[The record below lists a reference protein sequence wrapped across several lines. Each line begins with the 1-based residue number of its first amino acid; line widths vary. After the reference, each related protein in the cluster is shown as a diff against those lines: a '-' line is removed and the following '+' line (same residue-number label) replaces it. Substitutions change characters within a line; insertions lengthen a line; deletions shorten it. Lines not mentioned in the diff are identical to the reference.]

1 MTTVTFGYLFQD
13 PPWIL
18 HSANASVPPNAG
30 NPISAFSETFVTP
43 DTKAVTSVRND
54 SANASPSTNTGDGN
68 NFMERNLKIV
78 LRAGALLVSGA
89 GVWWWKAGSI
99 ANVPAPTRD
108 FGDVSMANE
117 SGSNEGEPHTDVVP
131 EVDINSTDEEEESEY
146 FSDSESNSEYYSE
159 SDEDRRFS
167 LVRQKRSEE

>member
-1 MTTVTFGYLFQD
+1 
-13 PPWIL
+13 
-18 HSANASVPPNAG
+18 
-30 NPISAFSETFVTP
+30 
-43 DTKAVTSVRND
+43 
-54 SANASPSTNTGDGN
+54 
-68 NFMERNLKIV
+68 MEKNLKIV

-89 GVWWWKAGSI
+89 GVWWWKAGST

-117 SGSNEGEPHTDVVP
+117 SGRNEGEPHTDVVP
-131 EVDINSTDEEEESEY
+131 EVDINPTDEEEESEY
-146 FSDSESNSEYYSE
+146 CSDSESNSEYYSE